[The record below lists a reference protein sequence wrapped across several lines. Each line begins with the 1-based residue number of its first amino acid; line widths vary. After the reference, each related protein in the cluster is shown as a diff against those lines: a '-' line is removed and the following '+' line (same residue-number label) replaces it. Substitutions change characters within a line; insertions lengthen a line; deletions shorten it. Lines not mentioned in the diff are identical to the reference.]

1 MLEAMAGVQAKG
13 KVAKVCR
20 EVTRVPICS
29 WWGAG
34 TAGCTGCKVW
44 EEEAAMALGG
54 AGMEEDR
61 VAGQVGGGNQECHL
75 GRTASEKTSC
85 NASRD
90 AEEASGYR
98 SVVLRGERTEG
109 KCAGRGVAGRGS
121 RHVCTYSAF
130 LLFLLYG

>member
-1 MLEAMAGVQAKG
+1 
-13 KVAKVCR
+13 
-20 EVTRVPICS
+20 
-29 WWGAG
+29 
-34 TAGCTGCKVW
+34 
-44 EEEAAMALGG
+44 MALGG
-54 AGMEEDR
+54 AGIEEDR

-109 KCAGRGVAGRGS
+109 KCAEWGQGAGRGS
-121 RHVCTYSAF
+121 RHVCTYSASLF
-130 LLFLLYG
+130 FLLYWLVKQIKNPETDAMMLKSLYVINWHFTYALGL